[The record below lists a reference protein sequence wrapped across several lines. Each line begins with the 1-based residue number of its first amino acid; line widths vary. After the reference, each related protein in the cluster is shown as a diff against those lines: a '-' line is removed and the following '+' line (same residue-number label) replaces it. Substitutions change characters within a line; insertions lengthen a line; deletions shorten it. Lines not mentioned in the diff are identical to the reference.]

1 MPAQIRRHRSLWMD
15 TAPARSGRSS
25 FGGEELLVDVA
36 IIGGGITG
44 ISVALALAEAGRSVA
59 ILEMRG
65 LAEGAT
71 GFTTAKVT
79 SGHNL
84 IYRQLSTNQG
94 PEAARAYAQANETA
108 LATMRRWSQRL
119 EIECAWEERANFV
132 YASLPEETDA
142 VREEA
147 EAARAAGL
155 AASFVETTE
164 LPLPTFGAVRLEGQ
178 AQFHPRRYLLGLAAE
193 VERLGGRIFED
204 TRVLDVEEGEACVI
218 KTERGTLHAREVV
231 FATRLPILDSG
242 HFYAKT
248 APYMSYALAF
258 PFDGALAGMYIN
270 TTTPT
275 RSLRTASDG
284 DRAYLIVGGEGHKV
298 GDEADTDARYE
309 PLLSFAAQFFGLS
322 EPSHRWCTHDMVSVD
337 HVPFIGRLDKDSK
350 HLWVATGF
358 GKWGMTTGTV
368 AGLILR
374 DRIIGQ
380 DDAWSEVFDSTRSV
394 LAEGKAKLLKEGID
408 VAKHFVLDSF
418 RDPKRGDPLALGS
431 GEGAIVRVG
440 GEDIALF
447 REEGGGLHAFS
458 GNCTHLGCLLRWNA
472 GEQTW
477 DCPCHGSR
485 FDAVHGEV
493 LDGPATRSLERR
505 IVDVVTDGDEQQL
518 ELRVPKT

>member
-1 MPAQIRRHRSLWMD
+1 MPAQIRRHSSLWMD
-15 TAPARSGRSS
+15 TAPARSGRAS
-25 FGGEELLVDVA
+25 FGGEDLLVDVA

-44 ISVALALAEAGRSVA
+44 ISVAFTLAEAGRSVA

-84 IYRQLSTNQG
+84 IYRQLSNNQG
-94 PEAARAYAQANETA
+94 PEAAQAYADANDSA
-108 LATMRRWSQRL
+108 LATMRRWSQGF

-132 YASLPEETDA
+132 YASEAEATDA

-164 LPLPTFGAVRLEGQ
+164 LPLATFGAVRLEGQ

-193 VERLGGRIFED
+193 VERLEGLIFED
-204 TRVLDVEEGEACVI
+204 TRVLDFEEGEPCVI
-218 KTERGTLHAREVV
+218 ETERGTLHAKEVV
-231 FATRLPILDSG
+231 FATRLPISNRG
-242 HFYAKT
+242 HFYNKT
-248 APYMSYALAF
+248 APYMSYAVAF
-258 PFDGALAGMYIN
+258 PFDGVLAGMYIN
-270 TTTPT
+270 TTTPF
-275 RSLRTASDG
+275 RSLRTARDG
-284 DRAYLIVGGEGHKV
+284 DRTYLIVGGEGHKV
-298 GDEADTDARYE
+298 GDEADTDERYE
-309 PLLSFAAQFFGLS
+309 PLVSFAAQFFGLNK
-322 EPSHRWCTHDMVSVD
+322 PSHRWCTHDMVSVD

-380 DDAWSEVFDSTRSV
+380 DNGWSEVFDSTRSV
-394 LAEGKAKLLKEGID
+394 FAEGKAKLLEEGLD

-418 RDPKRGDPLALGS
+418 RDPKPGNPLALGS

-447 REEGGGLHAFS
+447 RDEGGGLHAFS
-458 GNCTHLGCLLRWNA
+458 GTCTHMGCLLRWNA

-485 FDAVHGEV
+485 FDAVQGTGHGRAR
-493 LDGPATRSLERR
+493 DPRSRAPDRRGGER
-505 IVDVVTDGDEQQL
+505 
-518 ELRVPKT
+518 P